1 VTIADPTV
9 NEIFIMVLREADCM
23 FKSLIAGFS
32 LALLA
37 TVSAANAATVSCGGD
52 VGDVIVTL
60 TTSTPGTCN
69 SIGNGNNLNGV
80 NDPVNTA
87 GYLTLDTTSTSGLV
101 ALAFTL
107 GNSGAFSFV
116 ASSLYTD
123 YVLGIQTSQSDPKPD
138 YFAFNLPNG
147 VVSGSY
153 SINDADTRATR
164 AVLYGHSA
172 ISASPVPGPIVGAGL
187 PGLVMALGGL
197 IAWRR
202 RRIATA

>member
-1 VTIADPTV
+1 MADPTV

-23 FKSLIAGFS
+23 FKCLIVGFS

-37 TVSAANAATVSCGGD
+37 TVSAANAATVSCGGE
-52 VGDVIVTL
+52 VMVTL
-60 TTSTPGTCN
+60 TTSTAGTCN
-69 SIGNGNNLNGV
+69 SIGNGNSLNGV

-101 ALAFTL
+101 ALTFAL

-123 YVLGIQTSQSDPKPD
+123 YVLGIQTSQPNPKPD

-153 SINDADTRATR
+153 SINDAGTLATR

-202 RRIATA
+202 RRIAAA

>member
-1 VTIADPTV
+1 MHVYSF
-9 NEIFIMVLREADCM
+9 NRFFIGLAGNCLCSKCRNGFLRRRCYGHSDH
-23 FKSLIAGFS
+23 
-32 LALLA
+32 
-37 TVSAANAATVSCGGD
+37 
-52 VGDVIVTL
+52 
-60 TTSTPGTCN
+60 
-69 SIGNGNNLNGV
+69 LNGV
-80 NDPVNTA
+80 NDPVNAA

-101 ALAFTL
+101 ELAFAL
-107 GNSGAFSFV
+107 GNSGAFSFT

-123 YVLGIQTSQSDPKPD
+123 YVLGIQTTQSNPKPD
-138 YFAFNLPNG
+138 YFAFNLPTG

-153 SINDADTRATR
+153 SINNADTLATR

-187 PGLVMALGGL
+187 PGVVMALGGL

>member
-1 VTIADPTV
+1 MADPTV

-23 FKSLIAGFS
+23 FKRLIVGFS

-37 TVSAANAATVSCGGD
+37 TVSAANAATVSCGGE
-52 VGDVIVTL
+52 VMVTL
-60 TTSTPGTCN
+60 TTSTAGTCN
-69 SIGNGNNLNGV
+69 SIGNGNSLNGV

-101 ALAFTL
+101 ALAFAL

-123 YVLGIQTSQSDPKPD
+123 YVLGIQTSQSNPKPD

-153 SINDADTRATR
+153 SINDAGTSATG
-164 AVLYGHSA
+164 AVLYGHLA
-172 ISASPVPGPIVGAGL
+172 TSASPVPGPIVGAGL

>member
-1 VTIADPTV
+1 
-9 NEIFIMVLREADCM
+9 M
-23 FKSLIAGFS
+23 FRRLIAGFS

-37 TVSAANAATVSCGGD
+37 AVSAANAATVSCGGA
-52 VGDVIVTL
+52 VMVTL
-60 TTSTPGTCN
+60 TTTSTAGTCN
-69 SIGNGNNLNGV
+69 SIGNGNILNGN

-101 ALAFTL
+101 ALAITL

-123 YVLGIQTSQSDPKPD
+123 YVLGIQTTAAAPKPD
-138 YFAFNLPNG
+138 YFAFNLPLG

-153 SINDADTRATR
+153 SINDAGTSATA
-164 AVLYGHSA
+164 AVLYGHLVA
-172 ISASPVPGPIVGAGL
+172 SASPVPGPIVGAGL

-202 RRIATA
+202 RRRAAA

>member
-52 VGDVIVTL
+52 VKVTL

>member
-1 VTIADPTV
+1 M
-9 NEIFIMVLREADCM
+9 FIR
-23 FKSLIAGFS
+23 LIVGFS

-52 VGDVIVTL
+52 VMVTL
-60 TTSTPGTCN
+60 TTSTAGTCN

-87 GYLTLDTTSTSGLV
+87 GYLTLDTTSTAGLV
-101 ALAFTL
+101 ELAFAL

-123 YVLGIQTSQSDPKPD
+123 YVLGIQTTAAAPKPD
-138 YFAFNLPNG
+138 YFAFNLPTG

-153 SINDADTRATR
+153 SINNTGTSATA
-164 AVLYGHSA
+164 AVLYGHLA

-187 PGLVMALGGL
+187 PGLVIALGGL

-202 RRIATA
+202 RRMATA

>member
-1 VTIADPTV
+1 
-9 NEIFIMVLREADCM
+9 M
-23 FKSLIAGFS
+23 FKRLIAGFS

-37 TVSAANAATVSCGGD
+37 TVSAANAATVLCGGP
-52 VGDVIVTL
+52 VMVTL
-60 TTSTPGTCN
+60 TTSTAGTCN
-69 SIGNGNNLNGV
+69 SIGNGNSLNGV
-80 NDPVNTA
+80 NDPVNAA

-101 ALAFTL
+101 ALSFTF

-123 YVLGIQTSQSDPKPD
+123 YVLGIQTSQPNPKPD

-153 SINDADTRATR
+153 SINDAGTSATD